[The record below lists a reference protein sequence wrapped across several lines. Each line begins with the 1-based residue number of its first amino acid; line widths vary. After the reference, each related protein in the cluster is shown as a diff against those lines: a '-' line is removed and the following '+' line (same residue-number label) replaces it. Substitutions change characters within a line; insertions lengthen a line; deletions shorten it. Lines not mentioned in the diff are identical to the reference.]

1 MNPLTCFIGNQQ
13 KKNRENTFK
22 SKKMAKK
29 MIIFGVFI
37 LVSHTEWL
45 KVSANIASV
54 FLIYI
59 LKMKILFKEFHSL
72 LRPKCGFRLGQSQVK
87 STLFPT

>member
-1 MNPLTCFIGNQQ
+1 
-13 KKNRENTFK
+13 
-22 SKKMAKK
+22 MAKK